1 MPQIIEQGSLL
12 LDILISLLEMSES
25 DCYVQLPFWRDLF
38 RQVSR
43 IEDEAQRNA
52 KFAQFEQVVLKLVN
66 LVIKRAK
73 MEDTMFLDF
82 NQIPSL
88 SSDFEELYAVRRD
101 LGSLLKGICKSC
113 GALTIYPILIQQL
126 SQAVARESQTTD

>member
-1 MPQIIEQGSLL
+1 
-12 LDILISLLEMSES
+12 
-25 DCYVQLPFWRDLF
+25 
-38 RQVSR
+38 
-43 IEDEAQRNA
+43 
-52 KFAQFEQVVLKLVN
+52 
-66 LVIKRAK
+66 
-73 MEDTMFLDF
+73 MFLDF

-126 SQAVARESQTTD
+126 GQAIARESQTTD